1 MSLNRK
7 TADGYENL
15 LMTHVGEQGIQGP
28 AGPKGDKGD
37 IGNKWYAGVELEEY
51 SANIV
56 ESNDMKAG
64 DYYLNT
70 NSGNVLLIT
79 DYHDSDRVGGN
90 AFEYSVEKVGNIH
103 GRNGSKIYT
112 VNTLSDIGTL
122 TDVKEGDVLVTT
134 DTFNYY
140 TAVVMT
146 TPEGGTEVNWSKQGC
161 LKPDADIDISN
172 LRFYP
177 NEFEEI
183 SRTASGG
190 DLILNFPV
198 KPNTT
203 YVFETGKS
211 WTGVTPTGQSEIG
224 HGPSTTE
231 VEFTTGAT
239 DTTASGR
246 FYTGHQITD
255 VNSEDASFVKLYR
268 KDGVS
273 LEEYLQMIA
282 GSSGGGSATAGL
294 LSPDIT
300 EYLLTASNKHPVE
313 IVLMGDSIT
322 EGYSASGMESAG
334 SSHTVPTWANYGS
347 WAGLL
352 NKFIK
357 QNYPNVTV
365 RNVGYS
371 GQTSSYGSANVNTW
385 ITNNRQIAI
394 VMYGTNNRT
403 SAANMNALAN
413 DYTTIKNRC
422 DAVGARMVP
431 MCCIPATPYNEAI
444 SGKYVA
450 TMSDVHTVLSN
461 WALSNG
467 YELVDLY
474 AMMSRYVD
482 FDLSN
487 LETMGLIYVGSNDNN
502 LHLHPSDAGHAIMF
516 EFIKYKLGLSAPSGG
531 SSSSGGGSGTGS
543 YRHRLTFFTMSG
555 STSYVNVT
563 FYNNRSTPYNESAI
577 TTTDEINTVRND
589 IIAAGY
595 TGYTQIG
602 TLLCSGNIGSTQV
615 CGMYVSGGK
624 FNFIGGGNFTV
635 NFPVETGGTSSATQS
650 LRIWDTVE
658 PAGGSGGSSGG
669 ESTSISV
676 DEYLDAR
683 SMNAIANSPVALA
696 IAELDNDMISLEGRV
711 KVLEKIT
718 ENPHLVSTTY
728 TLDGL
733 RLQDGGIYGNTYR
746 MATDY
751 IPVEAGDTIEFE
763 FDEDSGWEIS
773 GCAYNLSQGFVTAIF
788 NPDGWTNNY
797 GPWDIEGTGYIRVAF
812 RLNGYEGVQLNTDEY
827 PSHIRIYKNGK
838 GNGSSGGGSTSIV
851 VDQVLDQGSSN
862 AISNGAVTTALTNLE
877 VRMNAVESVM
887 QQFLTPRKYSFPA
900 ASGFSNFTSASVYW
914 KTPDNMVHITCNVNI
929 TTQFNPNALLGTMP
943 EGYRPSSTVTLP
955 CTFAY
960 ESNFN
965 PIAGG
970 VNVNTDGTIRYYGA
984 SVDGSSQTKHLI
996 INAEYA
1002 VPPVATQNEEE

>member
-28 AGPKGDKGD
+28 IGPKGEKGD
-37 IGNKWYAGVELEEY
+37 MGNKWYAGTELEEN

-56 ESNDMKAG
+56 EKNDMEVG
-64 DYYLNT
+64 DYYLNA
-70 NSGNVLLIT
+70 NSGNILLIT
-79 DYHDSDRVGGN
+79 DYHVSDRVGGSS
-90 AFEYSVEKVGNIH
+90 FEYSVEKRGNIH
-103 GRNGSKIYT
+103 GRDGSKIYT

-140 TAVVMT
+140 TAILMT
-146 TPEGGTEVNWSKQGC
+146 TPGGDTEVNWSKQGC
-161 LKPDADIDISN
+161 LKPDVDISN
-172 LRFYP
+172 LVFYP

-183 SRTASGG
+183 SRSASGG
-190 DLILNFPV
+190 DLILNFSV

-273 LEEYLQMIA
+273 LQEYIEMIA
-282 GSSGGGSATAGL
+282 GSSGGGGTAVGL

-300 EYLLTASNKHPVE
+300 EYLLTASEKHPVE

-352 NKFIK
+352 NKFIT

-403 SAANMNALAN
+403 TAANMSALAN

-450 TMSDVHTVLSN
+450 SMNDVHTVLSN

-502 LHLHPSDAGHAIMF
+502 LHLHPSDAGHAVMF

-531 SSSSGGGSGTGS
+531 SSGSGTGA
-543 YRHRLTFFTMSG
+543 YRHRITFFSLSG
-555 STSYVNVT
+555 SASYVNMT
-563 FYNNRSTPYNESAI
+563 FYNNRSTPYNATAI
-577 TTTDEINTVRND
+577 TTTEEIDTFRND

-602 TLLCSGNIGSTQV
+602 TLLCSGNIGSNQV

-624 FNFIGGGNFTV
+624 FNFISGSNFTI
-635 NFPVETGGTSSATQS
+635 NFPVETGGTSSAAQS

-658 PAGGSGGSSGG
+658 AAGGSGGSSGG
-669 ESTSISV
+669 SSGGGEYTPISV
-676 DEYLDAR
+676 DEALDAR
-683 SMNAIANSPVALA
+683 SMNAVANSPVAIA
-696 IAELDNDMISLEGRV
+696 IAELDSRVLSLEQSGGSGGSSGGIISV
-711 KVLEKIT
+711 Q
-718 ENPHLVSTTY
+718 TTWS
-728 TLDGL
+728 LDGL
-733 RLQDGGIYGNTYR
+733 QLENGSLYGNEKRITS
-746 MATDY
+746 AF
-751 IPVEAGDTIEFE
+751 IPVKSGDKITFEADGDN
-763 FDEDSGWEIS
+763 WEIS
-773 GCAYNLSQGFVTAIF
+773 GCLYSGSDQSYITYWPTNTWNSLGTYTID
-788 NPDGWTNNY
+788 PDPSGVPY
-797 GPWDIEGTGYIRVAF
+797 DAYIRVTY
-812 RLNGYEGVQLNTDEY
+812 RQGGYSGTTFTLSDA
-827 PSHIRIYKNGK
+827 SKIHITITREMQGI
-838 GNGSSGGGSTSIV
+838 T
-851 VDQVLDQGSSN
+851 VDQILDQSSSN
-862 AISNGAVTTALTNLE
+862 AISNKAVTTALSNLE
-877 VRMNAVESVM
+877 VRMSAVESVM
-887 QQFLTPRKYSFPA
+887 QQFLTPRKYSFPTA
-900 ASGFSNFTSASVYW
+900 DGLSNFTEASVYW
-914 KTPDNMVHITCNVNI
+914 KTPDNIVHISCNVNI
-929 TTQFNPNALLGTMP
+929 PTQFNANALLGTMP
-943 EGYRPSSTVTLP
+943 EGFRPSGTATLP

-965 PIAGG
+965 PVAGG

-984 SVDGSSQTKHLI
+984 SVDGRSQTKHLM
-996 INAEYA
+996 INAVYA
-1002 VPPVATQNEEE
+1002 VPPVTSQSEE